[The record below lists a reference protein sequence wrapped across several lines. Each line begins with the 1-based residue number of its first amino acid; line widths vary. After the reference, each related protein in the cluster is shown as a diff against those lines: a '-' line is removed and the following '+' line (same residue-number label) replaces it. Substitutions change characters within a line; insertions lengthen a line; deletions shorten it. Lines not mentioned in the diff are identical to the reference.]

1 MSLRFRALRI
11 TSRCPYGYQLA
22 IRTSMAVFNVNEC
35 VKGNRS
41 IHNIFLYGYYFI
53 SALLFILLLKSI
65 DLRTAK
71 IVGHALMISFI
82 IIQYLTG
89 MILER
94 LKNGRLKKL
103 APFFFLFAVF
113 FLTNYLWNMI
123 YKELRDY
130 LVAVIG
136 DTIWV
141 NILIQVPG
149 YLMPLGII
157 LFYKIKYHSSLGS
170 EYRLRVG
177 DLDARLTVKN
187 KSIPL
192 WVCLTVFMVPLTFLF
207 VIYVSGFYENPS
219 VEVILNP
226 VSLSLIFPL
235 MLYSIIEITKNEIFF
250 RGFLQRE
257 AESVV
262 TPMGAIIFQ
271 AVAYAVPHYI
281 QGHPGGLTGG
291 TFALIGALVFGYA
304 TFISRGI
311 GYAVIMHFIVAL
323 IVQIYAF

>member
-1 MSLRFRALRI
+1 MV
-11 TSRCPYGYQLA
+11 
-22 IRTSMAVFNVNEC
+22 VFGGNES
-35 VKGNRS
+35 VKGKRS

-53 SALLFILLLKSI
+53 SALLFILLLKPI

-71 IVGHALMISFI
+71 IAGHALMISFI
-82 IIQYLTG
+82 LIQFLSG

-103 APFFFLFAVF
+103 APFLFLFAVY
-113 FLTNYLWNMI
+113 FLANYLWNLI
-123 YKELRDY
+123 YKESRDY

-157 LFYKIKYHSSLGS
+157 LFYKIKYHSSLRS
-170 EYRLRVG
+170 EFRLRVG
-177 DLDARLTVKN
+177 DLNARLTAKN
-187 KSIPL
+187 KDVPL
-192 WVCLTVFMVPLTFLF
+192 WVCLTVFMAPLTFLF
-207 VIYVSGFYENPS
+207 VTYVSGFYRNPS
-219 VEVILNP
+219 IEVILNP
-226 VSLSLIFPL
+226 VGLSPLFPL

-262 TPMGAIIFQ
+262 TPMDAVIFQ
-271 AVAYAVPHYI
+271 AVAYAVPHYL
-281 QGHPGGLTGG
+281 QGHPGGLAGG

-304 TFISRGI
+304 TFLSRGI
-311 GYAVIMHFIVAL
+311 GYAVLMHFIVAL